1 MKSLRLT
8 LPKGHKLCSHTA
20 VESLFNRGGDNHTAV
35 AYPIRAVWR
44 LNPSRTEGEA
54 LQFLISVPK
63 RHFKHAVDRVRMRRI
78 IREAYRLNRH
88 QYAIPAGYRIDM
100 AFLYIS
106 PEKASYATVE
116 QAMRH
121 ILAHIA
127 RKVTVTTSAAETSM
141 AAEVKTQS

>member
-20 VESLFNRGGDNHTAV
+20 VESLFNRGGDNHTVV

-63 RHFKHAVDRVRMRRI
+63 RHFKHAVDRVRMRRL

-88 QYAIPAGYRIDM
+88 QYAIPAECRIDM

-106 PEKASYATVE
+106 ADKASYAAVE
-116 QAMRH
+116 HAVRH

-127 RKVTVTTSAAETSM
+127 NKVAGTVSAAETST
-141 AAEVKTQS
+141 AAEVTTQS